1 MEELLLFCPRMSD
14 IEALNA
20 IGVIELSDGSIVKI
34 MSSTLPSLLEFSLT
48 SGVSSALSTASA
60 SAPMNLAY
68 PNDKSALLLHI
79 ETRNAT
85 IATTATSA
93 SASASDLYQ
102 LQEDEHLEECLNGRV
117 EHSADQGHMT
127 PDEYYASASEEH
139 YSPHAHANNIMN
151 MSNMNMSNMNMNN
164 MNMNNMNMNTDLNM
178 NMNMNMND
186 SLRMTVSTCST
197 DARLRTMDFEND
209 TVFPAMDRDR
219 DRDRDMG
226 RDRDRESMNRN
237 IQGHD
242 IRTTHVLKIESY
254 VIANH
259 FKSLI
264 RWTAE
269 LDLVSSPNENVFPFV
284 LNIGD
289 DIRQAFTLQT
299 DIGLSTLSWGGD
311 NNNTDKHHQ
320 GLNPCDNN
328 QDSNDVN
335 LLDQGMSAITLLI
348 DTRLKSYT
356 LTVCAPCA
364 FELEFRVAGC
374 VELVKILGEMSHR
387 MTLTGKA
394 FCISDLTPPIFFLFL
409 RPIFFNFFFFFLFIW
424 SLFSFLTPFTL
435 CIPYLFLTMS
445 NKITIT
451 LFFSALSLSD
461 RLASPTQRG
470 YQPIR

>member
-34 MSSTLPSLLEFSLT
+34 MSSTFPSLLEFSLT
-48 SGVSSALSTASA
+48 SGVSSALSTASTTA
-60 SAPMNLAY
+60 SASVPMNLAY

-85 IATTATSA
+85 ANTTA

-102 LQEDEHLEECLNGRV
+102 LQEDEHVEECLNGRG
-117 EHSADQGHMT
+117 EHSANQEHMAL
-127 PDEYYASASEEH
+127 DEYYASASEEH
-139 YSPHAHANNIMN
+139 YSQHAHAQNMMN
-151 MSNMNMSNMNMNN
+151 MSNMNMSNMNMN
-164 MNMNNMNMNTDLNM
+164 MEL

-197 DARLRTMDFEND
+197 DARLRTMDFGND
-209 TVFPAMDRDR
+209 TVFPAMDRDLGR
-219 DRDRDMG
+219 DMSRDMG
-226 RDRDRESMNRN
+226 RDRDMDRESMNHN

-311 NNNTDKHHQ
+311 NNNKHHQ

-328 QDSNDVN
+328 QDVN
-335 LLDQGMSAITLLI
+335 LHDQDQGMSAITLLI
-348 DTRLKSYT
+348 DTRLKSYS

-394 FCISDLTPPIFFLFL
+394 F
-409 RPIFFNFFFFFLFIW
+409 
-424 SLFSFLTPFTL
+424 
-435 CIPYLFLTMS
+435 
-445 NKITIT
+445 
-451 LFFSALSLSD
+451 
-461 RLASPTQRG
+461 
-470 YQPIR
+470 

>member
-1 MEELLLFCPRMSD
+1 
-14 IEALNA
+14 
-20 IGVIELSDGSIVKI
+20 
-34 MSSTLPSLLEFSLT
+34 
-48 SGVSSALSTASA
+48 
-60 SAPMNLAY
+60 
-68 PNDKSALLLHI
+68 
-79 ETRNAT
+79 
-85 IATTATSA
+85 
-93 SASASDLYQ
+93 
-102 LQEDEHLEECLNGRV
+102 
-117 EHSADQGHMT
+117 
-127 PDEYYASASEEH
+127 
-139 YSPHAHANNIMN
+139 
-151 MSNMNMSNMNMNN
+151 MSNMNMDTDMNMN
-164 MNMNNMNMNTDLNM
+164 L
-178 NMNMNMND
+178 NMNMND

-209 TVFPAMDRDR
+209 TVFPAMER

-226 RDRDRESMNRN
+226 RDKDRESMNRN

-311 NNNTDKHHQ
+311 NNNTD
-320 GLNPCDNN
+320 NN

-394 FCISDLTPPIFFLFL
+394 F
-409 RPIFFNFFFFFLFIW
+409 
-424 SLFSFLTPFTL
+424 
-435 CIPYLFLTMS
+435 
-445 NKITIT
+445 
-451 LFFSALSLSD
+451 
-461 RLASPTQRG
+461 
-470 YQPIR
+470 

>member
-34 MSSTLPSLLEFSLT
+34 MSSTLPTLLEFSLT
-48 SGVSSALSTASA
+48 SGVSSAFSTASASA

-68 PNDKSALLLHI
+68 PNEKSALLLHI

-85 IATTATSA
+85 TATTA

-102 LQEDEHLEECLNGRV
+102 LQEDEHMEECLNGRG
-117 EHSADQGHMT
+117 EHSANQEHMAL
-127 PDEYYASASEEH
+127 DEYYASASEEH
-139 YSPHAHANNIMN
+139 YSQQAHAQNMMNMNNMN
-151 MSNMNMSNMNMNN
+151 MSNMSMSNMNMSN
-164 MNMNNMNMNTDLNM
+164 LNM
-178 NMNMNMND
+178 SNLNMDLNMNMNMND

-197 DARLRTMDFEND
+197 DARLRTMDFGNN
-209 TVFPAMDRDR
+209 TVFPAMDRDMG
-219 DRDRDMG
+219 RDRDMG
-226 RDRDRESMNRN
+226 MDMGRDMDSMNRN

-311 NNNTDKHHQ
+311 NNNNNTDQ

-328 QDSNDVN
+328 QDNNQDVN
-335 LLDQGMSAITLLI
+335 LLDQDHGMSAITLLI

-394 FCISDLTPPIFFLFL
+394 F
-409 RPIFFNFFFFFLFIW
+409 
-424 SLFSFLTPFTL
+424 
-435 CIPYLFLTMS
+435 
-445 NKITIT
+445 
-451 LFFSALSLSD
+451 
-461 RLASPTQRG
+461 
-470 YQPIR
+470 

>member
-79 ETRNAT
+79 ETRNA
-85 IATTATSA
+85 IATTATCA

-102 LQEDEHLEECLNGRV
+102 LQEDEHVEECLNGRG

-139 YSPHAHANNIMN
+139 YSQHAHANNIMN
-151 MSNMNMSNMNMNN
+151 MSNMNMSNMNMSN
-164 MNMNNMNMNTDLNM
+164 MNMSNMNMSNM
-178 NMNMNMND
+178 NMDTDMNMNLNMNMND

-209 TVFPAMDRDR
+209 TVFPAMER

-226 RDRDRESMNRN
+226 RDKDRESMNRN

-311 NNNTDKHHQ
+311 NNNTD
-320 GLNPCDNN
+320 NN

-335 LLDQGMSAITLLI
+335 LLDQRMSAITLLI

-394 FCISDLTPPIFFLFL
+394 F
-409 RPIFFNFFFFFLFIW
+409 
-424 SLFSFLTPFTL
+424 
-435 CIPYLFLTMS
+435 
-445 NKITIT
+445 
-451 LFFSALSLSD
+451 
-461 RLASPTQRG
+461 
-470 YQPIR
+470 